1 MMPGAALVS
10 NASSHLVSPIPP
22 GSALRASELGICFRS
37 VFQISRVTL
46 GPLSFSFPEPGGT
59 GAGSMLEAFSGA
71 SVETVRE
78 SLTLLSDAERAD
90 RLAVHRFSDQ
100 LQVLACRSFLSS
112 LFLQPRVLIPD
123 FCFPVSGLGA
133 RDARFFF
140 PRSRWARGACF

>member
-10 NASSHLVSPIPP
+10 NASSHLVSPIPH

-46 GPLSFSFPEPGGT
+46 GPHSFSFPEP
-59 GAGSMLEAFSGA
+59 SMLEAFSGA

-90 RLAVHRFSDQ
+90 RLAVRRFSDQ
-100 LQVLACRSFLSS
+100 LQVLACRSFCLLCFCSLVS
-112 LFLQPRVLIPD
+112 LFLTL
-123 FCFPVSGLGA
+123 FPGFRFGRARCPFFLPLKSLGA
-133 RDARFFF
+133 G
-140 PRSRWARGACF
+140 SLLSM